1 MIRSF
6 IFIIFRKT
14 SRITE
19 VFISYQICITI
30 SNNKIKT
37 NNIKSDYNEIT

>member
-6 IFIIFRKT
+6 IFIIFRNT

-19 VFISYQICITI
+19 VLISYEIFIII

>member
-1 MIRSF
+1 MIPSF
-6 IFIIFRKT
+6 IFSIFRKT

-19 VFISYQICITI
+19 VLISDQICIII

>member
-6 IFIIFRKT
+6 IFIIFRNT

-19 VFISYQICITI
+19 VLISHEICIII

-37 NNIKSDYNEIT
+37 NNIKNDYNEIT